1 MLRISRGSS
10 FRYNATMK
18 TILVADDE
26 PMIRRLIQVN
36 LEQAG
41 YRVET
46 AENGQQA
53 WERLQQGGIDLL
65 ITDVVMPIMDGLELL
80 ETLKKSAEPLAS
92 LPILVLAAR
101 PNMPPLPVNEGQV
114 ATGEIPYLIKPC
126 NPKVLLALVEKL
138 FTSPTSASDVFVGY
152 QYK

>member
-1 MLRISRGSS
+1 
-10 FRYNATMK
+10 MK